1 MGLIRRAQLDA
12 SARDP
17 IVLDLGDLTRQADQI
32 KRLATDQ
39 AEQIIADA
47 RTERDRI
54 VDGAQEAGHAEG
66 FAAGREEGLAE
77 GRAHGKDEAFA
88 QHTAEFDVL
97 RENWSAALDSFTSL
111 RDDMLLESKQDVLR
125 LAVLLAEKIVKRK
138 VEIDDRVAIEQ
149 LSAVLESL
157 AHRTKLRVGVN
168 PLDRSQLE
176 LALPALVKR
185 FDADHVELYDDT
197 EISRGSVMVATPT
210 GGQIDAGIDSQ
221 LERLVKMLLPDAVLR
236 RFGLDAA

>member
-1 MGLIRRAQLDA
+1 MGLIRRAELDA
-12 SARDP
+12 AAHDP
-17 IVLDLGDLTRQADQI
+17 VVLDLGDLTRRAEQI
-32 KRLATDQ
+32 KRLAREES
-39 AEQIIADA
+39 EQMIADA
-47 RTERDRI
+47 RAERERI
-54 VDGAQEAGHAEG
+54 IEGAEETGRAEG
-66 FAAGREEGLAE
+66 FAAGREEGLMQGCQQGKAE
-77 GRAHGKDEAFA
+77 GLEQQSAELEALQA
-88 QHTAEFDVL
+88 
-97 RENWSAALDSFTSL
+97 NWTAALDSFAAA

-138 VEIDDRVAIEQ
+138 VEIDDRVAVEQ
-149 LSAVLESL
+149 LAAVLGSL

-197 EISRGSVMVATPT
+197 ELSRGSVVVSTPT
-210 GGQIDAGIDSQ
+210 GGQIDAAIESQ
-221 LERLVKMLLPDAVLR
+221 LERLIKTLLPDGAQR